1 MARAPFQVLVFPYRK
16 ISDDAYEYALLKR
29 SDAGWWQAIAG
40 GGENNEKPLE
50 AAKREAYEETGI
62 PADADFLLLD
72 TIISIPVL
80 AFKDS
85 SLWGENLYVIPQY
98 CFGVLTQEISIVL
111 SDEHSDYKW
120 LKYEEAYSL
129 MKYDGDRTA
138 LWELNQRLR
147 GEGPRGG
154 SKVR

>member
-85 SLWGENLYVIPQY
+85 SR
-98 CFGVLTQEISIVL
+98 S
-111 SDEHSDYKW
+111 
-120 LKYEEAYSL
+120 EERRVG
-129 MKYDGDRTA
+129 KVCRA
-138 LWELNQRLR
+138 LC
-147 GEGPRGG
+147 
-154 SKVR
+154 